1 MLLIVK
7 VSVLLTLPTVRVTVR
22 FELVTAMLAA
32 LILAL
37 AANDTL
43 PAPAL
48 NRQPLGA
55 VSIKVTPLP
64 VAKSPFA
71 PSVMTMLPKVVNAG
85 AALFWA
91 LSAERLVPP
100 VAGVTVTVA

>member
-37 AANDTL
+37 AANDKL
-43 PAPAL
+43 PPPACQL
-48 NRQPLGA
+48 QPRGA
-55 VSIKVTPLP
+55 VRIQVTPLP
-64 VAKSPFA
+64 VAKSSSAFSA
-71 PSVMTMLPKVVNAG
+71 ITMSPSVVNV
-85 AALFWA
+85 AALILA
-91 LSAERLVPP
+91 LAANDTLP
-100 VAGVTVTVA
+100 A